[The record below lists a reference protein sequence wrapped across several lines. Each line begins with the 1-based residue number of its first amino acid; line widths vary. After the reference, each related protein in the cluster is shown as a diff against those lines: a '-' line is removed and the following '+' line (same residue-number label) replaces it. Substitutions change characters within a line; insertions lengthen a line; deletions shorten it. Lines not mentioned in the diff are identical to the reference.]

1 MNLSLR
7 PMSRTDLDTY
17 REEGTRS
24 YIEELIRSG
33 MPEDRAQAN
42 AESTMA
48 DSFADGVPI
57 GGNEV
62 FDVVDGDEVVGLLWL
77 GPQSPGTWYVMD
89 IEIREEFRGRG
100 YGRATMLL
108 AEDVAR
114 GHGAT
119 HLGLNVFGHNPNA
132 RALYESLGY
141 ETQAVRMRKP
151 L

>member
-17 REEGTRS
+17 REQGTQS

-33 MPEDRAQAN
+33 MPEDRAREN
-42 AESTMA
+42 AATTMA
-48 DSFADGVPI
+48 ETFEDGVPT
-57 GGNEV
+57 GGNEL
-62 FDVVDGDEVVGLLWL
+62 FDVVDGDETVGLLWL
-77 GPQSPGTWYVMD
+77 GPHLPGTWYVMD
-89 IEIREEFRGRG
+89 IEIREKFRGRG

-114 GHGAT
+114 GHGAS

-141 ETQAVRMRKP
+141 QTQAIRMRKP